1 MEPEQDD
8 TDIFYDAIDDQVVS
22 LCPQTAAN
30 PFPQSAPTLSPRPS
44 LSQPLSPAR
53 LSLPLPARSIPMS
66 CHNKPVKEFS
76 CLSLVQEI
84 QVSSGTETAIWV
96 ARFSPS
102 ARYLA
107 VTGQDPTIWLYAAA
121 DSEGSTVL
129 ESKPYR
135 SYVGH
140 TKPVVDLAWASS
152 SSYFLSSSMD
162 KCVILW
168 QLDSSFQLHC
178 FSHPDIVSSVCFSPS
193 SDDFFLSGC
202 FDRMIRIWNVRE
214 DRVEACYQ
222 TTDLVTAL
230 AVNAEAGLTAVGLR
244 NGVCMIYETVQGGKL
259 RFNGQVDCRNRK
271 GRKASGRKV
280 TGIAFFE
287 DAILVTTNDSRMR
300 LINLQN
306 FSTRQKYKGARNE
319 HAPIRASFSSSFA
332 HVISGSDTGQVYIW
346 NVYSAHVPLVK
357 SE

>member
-1 MEPEQDD
+1 MEADQDD
-8 TDIFYDAIDDQVVS
+8 TDIFYDAVDDQAAS
-22 LCPQTAAN
+22 LCPQTAASL
-30 PFPQSAPTLSPRPS
+30 FPQPAPTLSPN
-44 LSQPLSPAR
+44 LSPRAPICPLSPAR
-53 LSLPLPARSIPMS
+53 LSLSLPSRSVSTS

-102 ARYLA
+102 AHYLA
-107 VTGQDPTIWLYAAA
+107 VAGQDPTIWLYVT
-121 DSEGSTVL
+121 DSQGSTVL
-129 ESKPYR
+129 ESKPFR

-140 TKPVVDLAWASS
+140 TKPVVDLAWASNS
-152 SSYFLSSSMD
+152 SHFLSSSMD
-162 KCVILW
+162 KDVILW
-168 QLDSSFQLHC
+168 QLDSSFQLRC

-193 SDDFFLSGC
+193 SDDYFLSAC
-202 FDRMIRIWNVRE
+202 FDRMIRIWNWRE

-222 TTDLVTAL
+222 TADLVTAL
-230 AVNAEAGLTAVGLR
+230 AVHAETGLTAVGLR
-244 NGVCMIYETVQGGKL
+244 NGVCMVYETVQGGKL

-300 LINLQN
+300 LITLQD

-319 HAPIRASFSSSFA
+319 HAPIKASFSPSFA

-357 SE
+357 